1 MATARAITRNTFYIF
16 VSGVMQKL
24 VNVVFVAVAARL
36 LGAHGYGQFLL
47 VTTMVVLVATLA
59 NLGIRPFI
67 VRMLSREKERT
78 GQVLSN
84 VLAVRVLVAGIA
96 YGALVAFVHL
106 AGYDREVLVLTAIGG
121 LAIFSTV
128 AQDSLEAVLVAYQR
142 MKLLGGLSVMAAAVG
157 TVAGV
162 AVLWS
167 GLGSRWLF
175 AARIAV
181 EASFVLVT
189 ASLIWRRIVRFRPQF
204 DPAVM
209 KGLIVAGLPF
219 LVAFLLGFMD
229 AKVDIL
235 MLSLVK
241 GPLDSTLAIGY
252 YGPAHTILMAAML
265 LPKSL
270 NQVLVPVVSQKIYVD
285 QAAVREIV
293 EKATKVI
300 ILTVSF
306 PIILVTTLFSEQIV
320 AILLG
325 SQYGPTA
332 RALVILGWA
341 YGLYALNIPSHS
353 VLGSMKEMRHFLPVL
368 VGSFLLNVT
377 LNFFLIP
384 RYSYIG
390 AAMGSVIVIAL
401 GFCGRFYL
409 LHKILDMRLS
419 SVRPYGKLFL
429 VLFLTLAVGFAVR
442 PHLPWLAVA
451 AVIAAAYGALLHG
464 VRAVEPDEWR
474 FLAGLFARGRRSDR
488 ATLPVEAAAGATTPA
503 ETVDGG
509 YERG

>member
-1 MATARAITRNTFYIF
+1 MGTARAITRNTFYIF

-24 VNVVFVAVAARL
+24 VNVVFVAFAARL

-47 VTTMVVLVATLA
+47 VTTMVVVVSTLA

-78 GQVLSN
+78 GHILSN
-84 VLAVRVLVAGIA
+84 VLAVRTLLAGAA
-96 YGALVAFVHL
+96 YGALVAFVHI
-106 AGYDREVLVLTAIGG
+106 AGYDPEVRVLTAIGG

-142 MKLLGGLSVMAAAVG
+142 MKLLGALSVMAAVVG
-157 TVAGV
+157 TLAGV
-162 AVLWS
+162 AVLLS
-167 GLGSRWLF
+167 GRGSRWLF
-175 AARIAV
+175 AAHVAV
-181 EASFVLVT
+181 DASFVMVT
-189 ASLIWRRIVRFRPQF
+189 AALIWRRIVRFWPRF

-209 KGLIVAGLPF
+209 KGLMMAGLPF
-219 LVAFLLGFMD
+219 LTAFLLGFMD
-229 AKVDIL
+229 SKVDIL

-241 GPLDSTLAIGY
+241 GPLDPNLAIGY

-270 NQVLVPVVSQKIYVD
+270 NQVLVPVVSQKIYLD

-293 EKATKVI
+293 ERATKFV

-306 PIILVTTLFSEQIV
+306 PIILLTTLFSEQIV

-325 SQYGPTA
+325 SQYRPTA
-332 RALVILGWA
+332 QALVILGWA
-341 YGLYALNIPSHS
+341 YGLWALNIPSHS

-368 VGSFLLNVT
+368 AGSFLLNIT

-401 GFCGRFYL
+401 GFCARFYL
-409 LHKILDMRLS
+409 LHRILDMQFS
-419 SVRPYGKLFL
+419 SARPYGKLFL
-429 VLFLTLAVGFAVR
+429 VLLLTLAAGFGVR
-442 PHLPWLAVA
+442 PHLPWMVA
-451 AVIAAAYGALLHG
+451 AVVIALVYGGLLYAWG
-464 VRAVEPDEWR
+464 AVEPEEWR
-474 FLAGLFARGRRSDR
+474 FVAGLFGRKLVSQR
-488 ATLPVEAAAGATTPA
+488 AAAAPGAA
-503 ETVDGG
+503 LDGG
-509 YERG
+509 FRRE

>member
-1 MATARAITRNTFYIF
+1 MGTARAITRNTLYIF

-24 VNVVFVAVAARL
+24 VNVIFVAVAARL

-47 VTTMVVLVATLA
+47 VTTMVVVVSTLA

-67 VRMLSREKERT
+67 VRMFSREKERT

-84 VLAVRVLVAGIA
+84 VLAVRAVVAGIA
-96 YGALVAFVHL
+96 YGALVAFVHV
-106 AGYDREVLVLTAIGG
+106 AGYDREVRVLTAIGG
-121 LAIFSTV
+121 IAIFSTV

-142 MKLLGGLSVMAAAVG
+142 VKLLGGLSVMAAVVG
-157 TVAGV
+157 TVTGV

-167 GLGSRWLF
+167 GLGSRGLF
-175 AARIAV
+175 AAHVVV
-181 EASFVLVT
+181 EAFFVMVT
-189 ASLIWRRIVRFRPQF
+189 ASLIWRRIVRFRPQL

-209 KGLIVAGLPF
+209 KGLVVAGLPF

-241 GPLDSTLAIGY
+241 GPLDPNVAIGY
-252 YGPAHTILMAAML
+252 YGPAHTIMMAAML

-270 NQVLVPVVSQKIYVD
+270 NQVLVPVVSQKIYVE

-293 EKATKVI
+293 EKATKFV

-306 PIILVTTLFSEQIV
+306 PIILLTTMFSEQIV

-332 RALVILGWA
+332 QALVILGWA
-341 YGLYALNIPSHS
+341 YGLYALNVPTHS
-353 VLGSMKEMRHFLPVL
+353 ILGSMKEMHYFLPVL
-368 VGSFLLNVT
+368 AGSFLLNIT

-390 AAMGSVIVIAL
+390 AAMGSVIVIAV
-401 GFCGRFYL
+401 GFCSRFYL

-419 SVRPYGKLFL
+419 SARPYAKLFL
-429 VLFLTLAVGFAVR
+429 VLLLTLAAGFAVR
-442 PHLPWLAVA
+442 PHLPWMLA
-451 AVIAAAYGALLHG
+451 AVVIALVYGVLLYAWG
-464 VRAVEPDEWR
+464 AVEPEEWR
-474 FLAGLFARGRRSDR
+474 FVVGLLGRR
-488 ATLPVEAAAGATTPA
+488 AANERTAAVPAGALDRPFRP
-503 ETVDGG
+503 E
-509 YERG
+509 